1 MNYEVALVNPAT
13 SEQRKI
19 LVELSRQQAA
29 DAKAAPCLHTFVQN
43 IARPEIPE
51 GFMPLGN
58 GVRPVTLQ

>member
-1 MNYEVALVNPAT
+1 MNYEVALVNPST

-29 DAKAAPCLHTFVQN
+29 DAKAAPCLQAFVQA
-43 IARPEIPE
+43 IARPEIPA